1 MKELR
6 KKLVIMSLLAAF
18 TLPSSTAFAEV
29 FKDITS
35 KPVQTEVSET
45 SDTTP
50 AVHAMSLDDAIA
62 YATENSYS
70 LVSLKAA
77 ESKAQAQKSESR
89 QTLRNYRNRKSTN
102 AMIEQATQVT
112 SGDMALLSSGY
123 LYRASCFGYRSAQRA
138 TLEGEYKLKSEVS
151 VSYYTYLNN
160 KKKLEIA
167 EESLNTAKERLK
179 YAEIKYKNGQI
190 AQTDLNSFQLS
201 VLESQ
206 NSVNQSKR
214 TLDLSMR
221 SFKSYIN
228 YPQNGELILTGSFQR
243 QNMDSTSP
251 ENAIEKS
258 MSGIARTNL
267 EENLEL
273 AKFKRDRLVSF
284 HTANS
289 VSGRAAKAEYAEA
302 ELSYKNSINSLENSI
317 YTVWNSMMT
326 AYEQLNYLDSS
337 LEITEKQIQAAK
349 TRYDLGLITA
359 TDYLSTVQQLDSLK
373 VSIAD
378 TELAAYQACEQ
389 YRVLYD
395 CTNTIFQE
403 DDPLL

>member
-50 AVHAMSLDDAIA
+50 AVRTMSLDDAIA

-77 ESKAQAQKSESR
+77 ESKAEAQKAESR
-89 QTLRNYRNRKSTN
+89 QTLRNYQKSGN
-102 AMIEQATQVT
+102 AVAS
-112 SGDMALLSSGY
+112 SGDSALLFSGY
-123 LYRASCFGYRSAQRA
+123 SYRASCFNYRVSQRA

-160 KKKLEIA
+160 KKKLEIS
-167 EESLNTAKERLK
+167 EEALKTAKERLS

-190 AQTDLNSFQLS
+190 SQTDLDSFKLS
-201 VLESQ
+201 VLEAQ
-206 NSVNQSKR
+206 NKLNQSKR

-228 YPQNGELILTGSFQR
+228 YPQNGELILTGSFRKQP
-243 QNMDSTSP
+243 MDSTAP
-251 ENAIEKS
+251 EDAIEKS
-258 MSGIARTNL
+258 KNGISRTNI
-267 EENLEL
+267 EETLEL
-273 AKFKRDRLVSF
+273 AKVKHTKLTGF
-284 HTANS
+284 HTSNS
-289 VSGRAAKAEYAEA
+289 VGGRAAKAEYAEA
-302 ELSYKNSINSLENSI
+302 ELSYKNSINTLENSI

-326 AYEQLNYLDSS
+326 AYEQLDYLEGS
-337 LEITEKQIQAAK
+337 LANTEKQVQAAK
-349 TRYDLGLITA
+349 TRYDLGIITA

-378 TELAAYQACEQ
+378 TELSAYQACEQ
-389 YRVLYD
+389 YRILYD